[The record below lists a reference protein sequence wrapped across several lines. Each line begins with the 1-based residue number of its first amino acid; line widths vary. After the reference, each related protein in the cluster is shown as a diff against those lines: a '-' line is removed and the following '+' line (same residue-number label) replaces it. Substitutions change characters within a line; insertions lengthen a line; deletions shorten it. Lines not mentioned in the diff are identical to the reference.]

1 MTEELQKLLC
11 TLEIVKTNVK
21 GRHWT
26 LKGEKFRSWHLQ
38 FDQIYDVLK
47 EASDTVGELIVQ
59 AGDVPFHAPS
69 QFLRHSMCEEQ
80 LSVVD
85 WRNMVADTDRELSEI
100 IRFIND
106 TVRAGIYDPSVEN
119 DLTAISS
126 KLKHEWMFCSQTL
139 E

>member
-1 MTEELQKLLC
+1 
-11 TLEIVKTNVK
+11 
-21 GRHWT
+21 
-26 LKGEKFRSWHLQ
+26 
-38 FDQIYDVLK
+38 
-47 EASDTVGELIVQ
+47 
-59 AGDVPFHAPS
+59 
-69 QFLRHSMCEEQ
+69 MCEEQ

-85 WRNMVADTDRELSEI
+85 WRNMVADTDRELGEI

-126 KLKHEWMFCSQTL
+126 RLKHERMFCSQTL

>member
-47 EASDTVGELIVQ
+47 EASDTVGELYRL
-59 AGDVPFHAPS
+59 GMSPFMRP
-69 QFLRHSMCEEQ
+69 HSFCG
-80 LSVVD
+80 
-85 WRNMVADTDRELSEI
+85 
-100 IRFIND
+100 IRCA
-106 TVRAGIYDPSVEN
+106 R
-119 DLTAISS
+119 SS
-126 KLKHEWMFCSQTL
+126 
-139 E
+139 

>member
-80 LSVVD
+80 LSVN
-85 WRNMVADTDRELSEI
+85 W
-100 IRFIND
+100 
-106 TVRAGIYDPSVEN
+106 VR
-119 DLTAISS
+119 SS
-126 KLKHEWMFCSQTL
+126 DSSTTPCGPVFMIPP
-139 E
+139 